1 MKDQD
6 VQAGLALAAR
16 VSNQIWFGCNMW
28 TVNRSCDPTLRGS
41 ARNGHIFQLVII
53 NFVLIAFAFEHLA
66 SGVLVKRS
74 LGGCDVFSYSRWVP
88 GGLRV
93 LDVYAN
99 HFEVLGVIMD
109 QDVQAGLA
117 LAARVSNQIVK
128 SCNMWTVNRSRDP
141 TFVATA
147 CNAGTF

>member
-1 MKDQD
+1 MC
-6 VQAGLALAAR
+6 AC
-16 VSNQIWFGCNMW
+16 VSVCE
-28 TVNRSCDPTLRGS
+28 T
-41 ARNGHIFQLVII
+41 
-53 NFVLIAFAFEHLA
+53 
-66 SGVLVKRS
+66 
-74 LGGCDVFSYSRWVP
+74 YSRRVP

-128 SCNMWTVNRSRDP
+128 SCNMWTVNRSCDP
-141 TFVATA
+141 TYFS
-147 CNAGTF
+147 C